1 MNPTKFR
8 NRKKHSTE
16 VEVIGEAEMRVGEI
30 KSRITVY
37 TRGGK
42 LYARTQAEFADKFEP
57 ISVR

>member
-1 MNPTKFR
+1 
-8 NRKKHSTE
+8 
-16 VEVIGEAEMRVGEI
+16 MRVGEI